1 MKQHHYQLTLNWK
14 DANRCGTTSY
24 KAYSRDHQVSKSA
37 LTNIQLSSDPYFRG
51 NPDKFNP
58 EELLVSSLSS
68 CHLLWYLHL
77 CAENKIV
84 VLEYN
89 DNPEGWMVEEFDGG
103 GQFKEVILRPEILIE
118 GKEVSALAHSLHEEA
133 HKKCFISRSCN
144 FPVKIEAIIKC
155 F

>member
-1 MKQHHYQLTLNWK
+1 MKQHHYQLSLNWK
-14 DANRCGTTSY
+14 DTNGCGTTSY
-24 KAYSRDHQVSKSA
+24 KSYSRDHQVSKST
-37 LTNIQLSSDPYFRG
+37 LTNIQLSSDPNFRG

-84 VLEYN
+84 VLKYN
-89 DNPEGWMVEEFDGG
+89 DSPEGWMEEESDGG

-118 GKEVSALAHSLHEEA
+118 GKEVPALAYSLHAEA
-133 HKKCFISRSCN
+133 HKKCFIARSCN